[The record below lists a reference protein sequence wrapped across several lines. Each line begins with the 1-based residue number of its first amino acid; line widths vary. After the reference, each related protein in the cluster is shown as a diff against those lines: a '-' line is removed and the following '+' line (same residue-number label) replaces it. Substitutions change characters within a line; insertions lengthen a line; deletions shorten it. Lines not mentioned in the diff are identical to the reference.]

1 MRKTNRIL
9 SAIFSVLMTLF
20 IFAGC
25 SEKAA
30 DTSDVRD
37 TAAVAAETAAETE
50 FMPDRLPE
58 ELDFEGAVCNIFCW
72 NSWDAG
78 EFFVTEDTGEI
89 VNTAVYSRN
98 LTVEERLGVKLVWD
112 QRERQAAAYGSAVKD
127 AVSQQNASG
136 DNFYDLMASYGMRIA
151 TAATKGMFMNLY
163 DGEYIDLTN
172 PWYYKSA
179 IQAGTLKNGYTY
191 FFAGDISFNA
201 LARMSGVFF
210 NRDMITDYHL
220 EDPYDLVLDGRWTI
234 DMMHGMIKDIY
245 SDLDSNGKLSDA
257 DQFGVM
263 VAGDQMQTL
272 YYGTGSHFIDHDGNG
287 MPKISDDVYSERT
300 IMILEK
306 YLSLFAEDAAYKNP
320 TGDEPKN
327 FDEGR
332 VLFYIYPLGHVAE
345 PGMRA
350 SKVDYGFIPQPKPD
364 ETESDYH
371 ASVTNAVTLFAIP
384 LVIESVEKAS
394 ALAECLSS
402 EGHRQVTPVVFEQ
415 AYKVKYNNDD
425 SERQT
430 RIFDMLRRNTVFD
443 LGKIFADSFAG
454 FSNGVI
460 GDFIWND
467 KSNFTS
473 AVAGKKI
480 QFEKAVRGL
489 TEDLEQG

>member
-1 MRKTNRIL
+1 MSNTNRML
-9 SAIFSVLMTLF
+9 SAMLSALTAVLIFT
-20 IFAGC
+20 GC
-25 SEKAA
+25 SEKATDAA
-30 DTSDVRD
+30 DTQD
-37 TAAVAAETAAETE
+37 TAKAVVTAAETE
-50 FMPDRLPE
+50 FMPDRLPQ

-72 NSWDAG
+72 DSWDAG

-89 VNTAVYSRN
+89 VNSAVYARN
-98 LTVEERLGVKLVWD
+98 LAVEERLGVKLVWD

-151 TAATKGMFMNLY
+151 TAATNGMFMNLH
-163 DGEYIDLTN
+163 DAEYIDLSN

-179 IQAGTLKNGYTY
+179 VQAGTLKNGYTY

-201 LARMSGVFF
+201 LSRMSGVFF
-210 NRDMITDYHL
+210 NRDMIGNYNL
-220 EDPYDLVLDGRWTI
+220 EDPYDLVLDGKWTI
-234 DMMHGMIKDIY
+234 DTMHEMISGIY
-245 SDLDSNGKLSDA
+245 SDLDGNGKRSDG

-272 YYGTGSHFIDHDGNG
+272 YYGTGSHFIDHDQNG

-300 IMILEK
+300 VMILEK

-345 PGMRA
+345 PGLRA
-350 SKVDYGFIPQPKPD
+350 SKVNYGFIPQPKPD

-384 LVIESVEKAS
+384 LVIESNEKAS

-402 EGHRQVTPVVFEQ
+402 EGHRQVTPVVFER

-430 RIFDMLRRNTVFD
+430 MIFDMLRANAVFD
-443 LGKIFADSFAG
+443 LGKIFAESFSG

-460 GDFIWND
+460 GDFIWNN
-467 KSNFTS
+467 KSNFAS
-473 AVAGKKI
+473 SVEAKKD
-480 QFEKAVRGL
+480 QFAKAVGSL
-489 TEDLEQG
+489 TENLDLG